1 VSLTDV
7 RFEVVAR
14 HRPVTLVQGDLPAGG
29 AAAPYVA
36 VEAPV
41 VEGQPVAVRLTA
53 RDVVV
58 EARHDPRP
66 GRHGRILLTARVR
79 GRAVHRSPRELVGA
93 LRHRHR
99 ALARPGAPVGTLG
112 LALTGT
118 HVTALTHGPDG
129 WTARARLDL
138 AGHLDTRDEDWL
150 STLGAASSTGTHRWG
165 RFGQLGLRDLRLAT
179 HVDGTTYHLDDG
191 RLLLTAT
198 SAGPGF
204 FDTAHTSVWALDPV
218 TLGLAHRGDLFF
230 RRPDAPGVFGDHA
243 CHLVRDGARW
253 LLATS
258 TWGDFD
264 TSRPMR
270 ITLADS
276 GADLTRGQHV
286 LDTRPLDVP
295 TTGVPAVG
303 VWDPH
308 LVRDGDRW
316 LVGYVVATR
325 YFRFGPALATGPA
338 LDALTLRAV
347 DTASRE
353 CEGTTLL
360 RDPGEGDAWRVLAS
374 SKDRQAYP
382 VCDLHLT
389 PVGDLAAPYPSNIP
403 WPTLARTRGGWLLA
417 AFDGTAH
424 GGRLTGYGTHG
435 DVVLMRSV
443 DS

>member
-1 VSLTDV
+1 MNLTEI
-7 RFEVVAR
+7 RFEVAAR
-14 HRPVTLVQGDLPAGG
+14 HRPVALIQDDLPAGG

-41 VEGQPVAVRLTA
+41 VEGQPLAVRLTG
-53 RDVVV
+53 RDVVL
-58 EARHDPRP
+58 EARHDP
-66 GRHGRILLTARVR
+66 GAGAHGRVTLTAHVQ
-79 GRAVHRSPRELVGA
+79 GRAVRRSPRELAGA

-99 ALARPGAPVGTLG
+99 ALSRPDAPVTTLG

-118 HVTALTHGPDG
+118 HVTVLTRGADG
-129 WTARARLDL
+129 WTARGRLDL
-138 AGHLDTRDEDWL
+138 ADELDTRDEAWL
-150 STLGAASSTGTHRWG
+150 ATLAADSTGAHRWG

-179 HVDGTTYHLDDG
+179 HADGTTYHLPDG

-218 TLGLAHRGDLFF
+218 TLDLEHRGDVFF

-264 TSRPMR
+264 TSRSMR
-270 ITLADS
+270 ITYAESD
-276 GADLTRGQHV
+276 ADLTRGQHV

-308 LVRDGDRW
+308 LVRDGERW

-360 RDPGEGDAWRVLAS
+360 RDPGADDAWRVLAS
-374 SKDRQAYP
+374 SKDRRAYP
-382 VCDLHLT
+382 VCDLDLA
-389 PVGDLAAPYPSNIP
+389 PLGRLAAPYPSNIP
-403 WPTLARTRGGWLLA
+403 WPTLARTGAGWLLA
-417 AFDGTAH
+417 AFDGTEQ

-443 DS
+443 PH

>member
-1 VSLTDV
+1 MSLTDTG
-7 RFEVVAR
+7 FEVVAR
-14 HRPVTLVQGDLPAGG
+14 HRPVTLVQGDLPAGA

-36 VEAPV
+36 VEAPLV
-41 VEGQPVAVRLTA
+41 AGQPLAVRLTG

-58 EARHDPRP
+58 EASHDPGP
-66 GRHGRILLTARVR
+66 GRHGRVRLTARVR
-79 GRAVHRSPRELVGA
+79 DRTVRRAPRELAGA

-99 ALARPGAPVGTLG
+99 ALARPDAPVQTLG

-118 HVTALTHGPDG
+118 HVTALTRGPGG

-150 STLGAASSTGTHRWG
+150 STLGAASSTGAHRWG

-179 HVDGTTYHLDDG
+179 HADGTTYHLDDG

-243 CHLVRDGARW
+243 CHLVRDGAGW

-270 ITLADS
+270 ITLAES

-286 LDTRPLDVP
+286 LDTRPLEVP

-338 LDALTLRAV
+338 LDALTLRSV

-360 RDPGEGDAWRVLAS
+360 RDPGAGDAWRLLAS

-382 VCDLHLT
+382 VCDLDLT
-389 PVGDLAAPYPSNIP
+389 RLGDLAAPYPSNIP
-403 WPTLARTRGGWLLA
+403 WPTLARTGDGWLLA
-417 AFDGTAH
+417 GFDGTEH

-443 DS
+443 PR